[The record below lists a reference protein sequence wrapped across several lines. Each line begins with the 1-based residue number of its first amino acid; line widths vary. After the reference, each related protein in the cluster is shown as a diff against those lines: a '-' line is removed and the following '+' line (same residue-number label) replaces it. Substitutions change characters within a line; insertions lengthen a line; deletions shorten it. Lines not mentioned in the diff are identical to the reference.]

1 MLKPELVIECK
12 TIKQNFVVNA
22 HNNITMAEEITI
34 PGWKKWLQDIGEQVT
49 FFTRFFKNIFVGGFE
64 WSEFV
69 RQCYEIGYRSMMLVG
84 ITSFIMGVVLILQL
98 RPTLVEFGAASMLPK
113 TLSVSFVREIGPVI
127 IAIICAGK
135 IASSIGA
142 ELGSMKVTEQLDAMD
157 VSGAN
162 PLQYLVVT
170 RILATTLMVP
180 LLSVIGDVIG
190 LLGGFLALNLR
201 DHISL
206 SLYATKV
213 IASLDYTDFLPAFI
227 KTIFFGLAIGFVGC
241 YKGFHSS
248 KGTESVGVAA
258 NSAVVT
264 ASLWIFVIDAIA
276 VQITSILFYK

>member
-1 MLKPELVIECK
+1 MAQEVVI
-12 TIKQNFVVNA
+12 A
-22 HNNITMAEEITI
+22 
-34 PGWKKWLQDIGEQVT
+34 GWKSWFIEVGEQVS
-49 FFTRFFKNIFVGGFE
+49 FFIRFLRNIFRGGFE

-69 RQCYEIGYRSMMLVG
+69 RQCYEIGYRSFMLVG

-98 RPTLVEFGAASMLPK
+98 RPTLVQFGAASMLPT

-142 ELGSMKVTEQLDAMD
+142 ELGSMKVTEQLDAME

-170 RILATTLMVP
+170 RIIATTIMVP
-180 LLSVIGDVIG
+180 ILSVLGDAIG
-190 LLGGFLALNLR
+190 LFGGYLALNIR
-201 DHISL
+201 DHMSFT
-206 SLYATKV
+206 LYFTKV
-213 IASLDYTDFLPAFI
+213 IAALDFTDFIPAVI
-227 KTIFFGLAIGFVGC
+227 KTIFFGFAIGFVGC

-248 KGTESVGVAA
+248 KGTESVGIAA

-264 ASLWIFVIDAIA
+264 SSLWIFVIDAIA
-276 VQITSILFYK
+276 VQITSLLFYK

>member
-1 MLKPELVIECK
+1 MAQE
-12 TIKQNFVVNA
+12 VVV
-22 HNNITMAEEITI
+22 
-34 PGWKKWLQDIGEQVT
+34 PGWRKWFEEVGEQVG
-49 FFTRFFKNIFVGGFE
+49 FFTRFIKNSFTGGFE

-69 RQCYEIGYRSMMLVG
+69 RQCYEIGYRSFMLVS

-98 RPTLVEFGAASMLPK
+98 RPTLVAFGAASMLPK

-142 ELGSMKVTEQLDAMD
+142 ELGSMKVTEQLDAME

-162 PLQYLVVT
+162 PVQYLVVT

-180 LLSVIGDVIG
+180 LLSLMGDVIG
-190 LLGGFLALNLR
+190 LFGGFLALNLN
-201 DHISL
+201 DHISA
-206 SLYATKV
+206 SLYTTKV
-213 IASLDYTDFLPAFI
+213 IAALDYTDFLPAFI
-227 KTIFFGLAIGFVGC
+227 KTIFFGFAIGFVGC
-241 YKGFHSS
+241 YKGYYSN
-248 KGTESVGVAA
+248 KGTASVGIAA

-276 VQITSILFYK
+276 VQVTSLLFY

>member
-1 MLKPELVIECK
+1 
-12 TIKQNFVVNA
+12 
-22 HNNITMAEEITI
+22 MAEQVII
-34 PGWKKWLQDIGEQVT
+34 PGWKKWFLNIGDQVW
-49 FFTRFFKNIFVGGFE
+49 FFFRFFRNLFAGGFE

-98 RPTLVEFGAASMLPK
+98 RPTLVSFGAASMLPR

-142 ELGSMKVTEQLDAMD
+142 ELGSMKVTEQLDAME

-162 PLQYLVVT
+162 PTQYLVVT
-170 RILATTLMVP
+170 RILATTIMVP
-180 LLSVIGDVIG
+180 LLSVIGDAIG
-190 LLGGFLALNLR
+190 LFGGFLALNLR
-201 DHISL
+201 DSM
-206 SLYATKV
+206 SFQLYFTKV
-213 IASLDYTDFLPAFI
+213 IGSLEFADFIPAFV
-227 KTIFFGLAIGFVGC
+227 KTIFFGFAIGFVGC
-241 YKGFHSS
+241 YKGFNSN
-248 KGTESVGVAA
+248 KGTESVGIAA

-276 VQITSILFYK
+276 VQITSLLFYN

>member
-1 MLKPELVIECK
+1 
-12 TIKQNFVVNA
+12 
-22 HNNITMAEEITI
+22 MAQDVAV
-34 PGWKKWLQDIGEQVT
+34 PVWKKWMEEIGEQVN
-49 FFTRFFKNIFVGGFE
+49 FFLRFVKNIFVGGFE

-69 RQCYEIGYRSMMLVG
+69 RQCYEIGYRSFMLVG

-98 RPTLVEFGAASMLPK
+98 RPTLVAFGAASMLPK
-113 TLSVSFVREIGPVI
+113 TLSVSFIREIGPVI

-142 ELGSMKVTEQLDAMD
+142 ELGSMKVTEQLDAME

-170 RILATTLMVP
+170 RILATTVMVP
-180 LLSVIGDVIG
+180 ILSIMGDAIG
-190 LLGGFLALNLR
+190 LFGGFLALNLR
-201 DHISL
+201 DHISA

-213 IASLDYTDFLPAFI
+213 IAALDFTDFLPAVI

-248 KGTESVGVAA
+248 KGTESVGIAA

-276 VQITSILFYK
+276 VQITSLLFYK

>member
-1 MLKPELVIECK
+1 
-12 TIKQNFVVNA
+12 
-22 HNNITMAEEITI
+22 MAEQAEI
-34 PGWKKWLQDIGEQVT
+34 PGWRRWFDDVGDQVS
-49 FFTRFFKNIFVGGFE
+49 FFGKFFRNIFAGGFE
-64 WSEFV
+64 WSEFI
-69 RQCYEIGYRSMMLVG
+69 RQCYEIGYRSLMLVG

-98 RPTLVEFGAASMLPK
+98 RPTLVQFGAANMLPT

-142 ELGSMKVTEQLDAMD
+142 ELGSMKVTEQLDAME

-162 PLQYLVVT
+162 PLQYLVVP

-180 LLSVIGDVIG
+180 LLSVLGDAIG
-190 LLGGFLALNLR
+190 LFGGYLALNIR
-201 DHISL
+201 DSM
-206 SLYATKV
+206 SFNLYFTKV
-213 IASLDYTDFLPAFI
+213 IAALNFSDFLPAVV
-227 KTIFFGLAIGFVGC
+227 KSIFFGLAIGFVGC

-248 KGTESVGVAA
+248 KGTESVGIAA

-276 VQITSILFYK
+276 VQITSLLFYK

>member
-1 MLKPELVIECK
+1 
-12 TIKQNFVVNA
+12 
-22 HNNITMAEEITI
+22 
-34 PGWKKWLQDIGEQVT
+34 
-49 FFTRFFKNIFVGGFE
+49 
-64 WSEFV
+64 
-69 RQCYEIGYRSMMLVG
+69 MLVG

-98 RPTLVEFGAASMLPK
+98 RPTLIDFGAAGLLPK

-170 RILATTLMVP
+170 RILACTFMVP
-180 LLSVIGDVIG
+180 LLSVMGDVIG
-190 LLGGFLALNLR
+190 LIGGYLALNLR
-201 DHISL
+201 DHMSL

-213 IASLDYTDFLPAFI
+213 IASLDYTDFVPAFI

-248 KGTESVGVAA
+248 RGTESVGLAA

-264 ASLWIFVIDAIA
+264 ASLWIFVIDAVA
-276 VQITSILFYK
+276 VQITSWLFYS